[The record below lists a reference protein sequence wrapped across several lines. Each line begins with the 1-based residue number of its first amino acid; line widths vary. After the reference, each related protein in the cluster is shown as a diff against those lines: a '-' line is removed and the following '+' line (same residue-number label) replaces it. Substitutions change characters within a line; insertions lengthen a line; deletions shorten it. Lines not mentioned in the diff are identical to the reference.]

1 MSETETPSAATPEE
15 TPQAEP
21 TPETEQP
28 AQEAGEPEPEA
39 EAKPSKLDRRL
50 ATLSARLTAADQ
62 DRARLEAE
70 LQRFRQQSP
79 LQPEP
84 EISPEVRAA
93 AERLASQMRDQERA
107 RERADGFHE
116 AGKAAYADWPER
128 CQNLMQMGADAGLAE
143 LLVEMKDGAKVAG
156 ALADD
161 PEAVERIASIKTERG
176 RAISLGMYAALLAE
190 KEPPP
195 RRQVSR
201 APAPIR
207 PVNGAVRA
215 ELLPQQMTS
224 EQLVEYYSREAM
236 KARGL

>member
-1 MSETETPSAATPEE
+1 MSETTETPPPEAPPE
-15 TPQAEP
+15 DPPPAPEP
-21 TPETEQP
+21 DTEQP
-28 AQEAGEPEPEA
+28 AREAEEPEA

-50 ATLSARLTAADQ
+50 ANLSARLSAADQ

-93 AERLASQMRDQERA
+93 AERIAAQIREQDRA
-107 RERADGFHE
+107 KERADNFHE
-116 AGKAAYADWPER
+116 AGKAAFTDWPER
-128 CQNLMQMGADAGLAE
+128 CQSLMQMGADAQLAE

-176 RAISLGMYAALLAE
+176 RAISLGMYAGLLAE

-195 RRQVSR
+195 RRAVSR

-207 PVNGAVRA
+207 PVNGAART